1 MTKVYTMDTNTYNN
15 INKIYCDESSIY
27 NISLARWKRKR
38 KYHIWSKQGKLSGNN
53 IIYYCVP
60 ASLTALG
67 VFRTPQEVMIYLNK
81 VVRKVQERGTTM
93 PTTIIDKDTMWCP
106 RVVHIAVTAMEWTLR
121 KLHNLPGEQHFKI
134 EN

>member
-1 MTKVYTMDTNTYNN
+1 
-15 INKIYCDESSIY
+15 
-27 NISLARWKRKR
+27 
-38 KYHIWSKQGKLSGNN
+38 
-53 IIYYCVP
+53 
-60 ASLTALG
+60 
-67 VFRTPQEVMIYLNK
+67 MIYLNK

-106 RVVHIAVTAMEWTLR
+106 RVVHIAVTAMGWTLR